1 MDVIENNL
9 GLLTII
15 FFIQLGF
22 TFIIIKYVKNQETK
36 DKDITTE
43 IGNIHTELGTLK
55 TTLKA
60 DLATSVT
67 TGIMPLQSVVN
78 NLNSV
83 FYSDRKT
90 GAWGERRLDELLK
103 DSGYRLGDDFETQ
116 YSIEGGRPDF
126 VKFNAY
132 GNKNLIIDS
141 KLSTENFM
149 NLVNAQNINT
159 EGENP
164 EAREARISKFH
175 DQLGFNVIKRI
186 QECAKYNKD
195 KNTLG
200 ITLMYIDIESLFV
213 YIMKEKF
220 KETNAAS
227 SSKKTLLYQY
237 AEKNN
242 VLIVS
247 PTTLSLVLGHINI
260 VKEKFKIAEE
270 HQDLEEKLSD
280 FISAWESWSET
291 INTIETDIQNI
302 QKKLGPE
309 EGVLNDLRLYQ
320 ASRRNKLDKIVD
332 AIKNLLE

>member
-1 MDVIENNL
+1 MDFIENNFPL
-9 GLLTII
+9 IVTI
-15 FFIQLGF
+15 FFIQLF
-22 TFIIIKYVKNQETK
+22 VTFIIVKYVKNQDTEDT
-36 DKDITTE
+36 DLTTE
-43 IGNIHTELGTLK
+43 INNIHTELGTLK
-55 TTLKA
+55 TDLKA
-60 DLATSVT
+60 DLTTSVT

-90 GAWGERRLDELLK
+90 GAWGERRLDYLIQ
-103 DSGYRLGDDFETQ
+103 DSGYRLGEDYETQ
-116 YSIEGGRPDF
+116 YKIEGGRPDF

-132 GNKNLIIDS
+132 GNKTLIIDS

-149 NLVNAQNINT
+149 NLVNAQSINT

-164 EAREARISKFH
+164 EAREARINKFH
-175 DQLGFNVIKRI
+175 DQLGFNIIDRI
-186 QECAKYNKD
+186 QECAKYNDD

-220 KETNAAS
+220 KKTKSAS
-227 SSKKTLLYQY
+227 KVTLLYQL
-237 AEKNN
+237 AEQNN

-270 HQDLEEKLSD
+270 HQDLEEKLGD
-280 FISAWESWSET
+280 FIRAWEAWSET
-291 INTIETDIQNI
+291 ISSVEDDIQKI
-302 QKKLGPE
+302 QNLLGSE
-309 EGVLNDLRLYQ
+309 KGVLKDLKLYQ
-320 ASRRNKLDKIVD
+320 VDRRNKLDKIVD
-332 AIKNLLE
+332 AIKNLLS

>member
-1 MDVIENNL
+1 MDFIENNFPL
-9 GLLTII
+9 IATI
-15 FFIQLGF
+15 FFIQLF
-22 TFIIIKYVKNQETK
+22 VTFIIVKYVKNQDTEDT
-36 DKDITTE
+36 DLTTE
-43 IGNIHTELGTLK
+43 INNIHTELGTLK
-55 TTLKA
+55 TDLKA
-60 DLATSVT
+60 DLTTSVT

-90 GAWGERRLDELLK
+90 GAWGERRLDSLIQ
-103 DSGYRLGDDFETQ
+103 DSGYRLGEDYETQ
-116 YSIEGGRPDF
+116 YKTEGGRPDF

-132 GNKNLIIDS
+132 GNKTLIIDS

-149 NLVNAQNINT
+149 NLVNAQSINT

-164 EAREARISKFH
+164 EAREARINKFH
-175 DQLGFNVIKRI
+175 DQLGFNIIDRI
-186 QECAKYNKD
+186 QECAKYNDD

-220 KETNAAS
+220 KKTKSAS
-227 SSKKTLLYQY
+227 KVTLLYQL
-237 AEKNN
+237 AEQNN

-270 HQDLEEKLSD
+270 HQDLEEKLGD
-280 FISAWESWSET
+280 FIRAWEAWSET
-291 INTIETDIQNI
+291 ISSVEDDIQKI
-302 QKKLGPE
+302 QNLLGSE
-309 EGVLNDLRLYQ
+309 KGVLKDLKLYQ
-320 ASRRNKLDKIVD
+320 VDRRNKLDKIVD
-332 AIKNLLE
+332 AIKNLLS